1 MSLIGHQIDSV
12 SRQPGRSIARR
23 AGTVLAKLADLRLLF
38 GPFEALVTGLGI
50 VLTVC
55 GSLWAVQE
63 NVALPV
69 VLMVAY
75 CMVLTTVALAIALSV
90 LRNAGTKDVA
100 AKPAAPGVNLQAWKL
115 LSTLNVSNASRLWC
129 DVEPG
134 HPYTQESAAWAS
146 AMLDAI
152 KTGAL
157 PIVPRSGASEEA
169 VMRERSNPTWHTV
182 IARDALRTWAQQHG
196 RCPVFLQN

>member
-1 MSLIGHQIDSV
+1 M
-12 SRQPGRSIARR
+12 
-23 AGTVLAKLADLRLLF
+23 LF
-38 GPFEALVTGLGI
+38 GPFESLAMGLGI
-50 VLTVC
+50 VLTIC
-55 GSLWAVQE
+55 GSLWAIQE

-75 CMVLTTVALAIALSV
+75 CMLMTTVALAIALCV
-90 LRNAGTKDVA
+90 ARNAGAKSVA
-100 AKPAAPGVNLQAWKL
+100 AQPAAPGVNLSAWRL
-115 LSTLNVSNASRLWC
+115 LSKFNVSNASRLWC

-152 KTGAL
+152 KTGVL
-157 PIVPRSGASEEA
+157 PIVPRPGASEEA
-169 VMRERSNPTWHTV
+169 VTRERANPTWHTV
-182 IARDALRTWAQQHG
+182 VARDALKSWAELHG